1 MAWLY
6 WFGEYH
12 FNPTLLRCFRKTSE
26 KVLSFEVAT
35 RIIVEEHF
43 LLSLSTNH

>member
-6 WFGEYH
+6 WFGKYH
-12 FNPTLLRCFRKTSE
+12 FNPTVLSCFRKTSE
-26 KVLSFEVAT
+26 KVVSFEVAK
-35 RIIVEEHF
+35 RISFEEHF

>member
-12 FNPTLLRCFRKTSE
+12 FNPTLLSCFRKTSE
-26 KVLSFEVAT
+26 KVLSFKVEK
-35 RIIVEEHF
+35 RITFEELF
-43 LLSLSTNH
+43 LLSLSINH

>member
-6 WFGEYH
+6 WFGKYH
-12 FNPTLLRCFRKTSE
+12 FNPTLLSCFRKTSE
-26 KVLSFEVAT
+26 KVVSFEVAK
-35 RIIVEEHF
+35 RINFEEHV